1 MLSTKDKKE
10 AVMQKFDKQAFIA
23 EVKDNVKKL
32 YRKNIEEADK
42 QQIFQAV
49 SYAVKDTIID
59 NWMMPRKSTR
69 NRIRNTFTICPWSS

>member
-59 NWMMPRKSTR
+59 NSVSYTHLTLP
-69 NRIRNTFTICPWSS
+69 TILQV

>member
-42 QQIFQAV
+42 QQIVQAV
-49 SYAVKDTIID
+49 
-59 NWMMPRKSTR
+59 N
-69 NRIRNTFTICPWSS
+69 

>member
-49 SYAVKDTIID
+49 SLCGEGYHH
-59 NWMMPRKSTR
+59 
-69 NRIRNTFTICPWSS
+69 

>member
-49 SYAVKDTIID
+49 GGIFPQTPPGGNLV
-59 NWMMPRKSTR
+59 
-69 NRIRNTFTICPWSS
+69 

>member
-1 MLSTKDKKE
+1 
-10 AVMQKFDKQAFIA
+10 MQKFDKQAFIA

-49 SYAVKDTIID
+49 SYLSLIHISE
-59 NWMMPRKSTR
+59 PTR
-69 NRIRNTFTICPWSS
+69 H

>member
-1 MLSTKDKKE
+1 
-10 AVMQKFDKQAFIA
+10 MQKFDKQAFIA

-59 NWMMPRKSTR
+59 NWMMTQKEYEKQDPKTR
-69 NRIRNTFTICPWSS
+69 LLYVHGVPDGPCHG

>member
-32 YRKNIEEADK
+32 
-42 QQIFQAV
+42 
-49 SYAVKDTIID
+49 
-59 NWMMPRKSTR
+59 
-69 NRIRNTFTICPWSS
+69 